1 MGTKAMTW
9 AVFLALVGALVS
21 ACVSSEQGTSNS
33 TIRLGARWTQ
43 DLNEPPPSREPASD
57 AARLRD
63 ELHAAR
69 ERPLR

>member
-9 AVFLALVGALVS
+9 PVLLALVGALS

-33 TIRLGARWTQ
+33 KIRSGARWVQ
-43 DLNEPPPSREPASD
+43 DLNEPPPIREPASD

-63 ELHAAR
+63 ELRAAR
-69 ERPLR
+69 R